1 MFAKARAVS
10 WLRIMVSWIM
20 VRMIRKKC
28 ILKTIFNNNKIIKI
42 PEYKFKRKYTQ
53 LNKKNNR
60 VLTRCMNDF
69 DIKDFAMFLEK
80 KSEYNK
86 GMFHYI
92 LIYRYNLSTKISVRF
107 LRIWQSY
114 YKDHMDKW
122 AHTHTNIWKIVQWQG
137 HPALWQN
144 SPNFSCLHISLTIFT
159 LFTHHW

>member
-1 MFAKARAVS
+1 
-10 WLRIMVSWIM
+10 MVSWIM

-86 GMFHYI
+86 GMFHLYI
-92 LIYRYNLSTKISVRF
+92 NL
-107 LRIWQSY
+107 
-114 YKDHMDKW
+114 
-122 AHTHTNIWKIVQWQG
+122 
-137 HPALWQN
+137 
-144 SPNFSCLHISLTIFT
+144 
-159 LFTHHW
+159 